1 MVLDITANIVDLR
14 KEKDAYFKSDDK
26 SVLTKYTKDENVYA
40 IQGPISREVSLI
52 DEKLRELNPLD
63 ADAASVVQSDAMSQ
77 GGGFKLTAKNLPQ
90 MLGDKSAGYDVQSNF
105 SIPVSGI
112 SRRSNF
118 TTITLSS

>member
-26 SVLTKYTKDENVYA
+26 SVLTKYTKDENVYS

-63 ADAASVVQSDAMSQ
+63 ADAASVV
-77 GGGFKLTAKNLPQ
+77 
-90 MLGDKSAGYDVQSNF
+90 
-105 SIPVSGI
+105 
-112 SRRSNF
+112 
-118 TTITLSS
+118 